1 MRRPANA
8 WPLLLGVSAT
18 TVSCLVGLPDSSGQA
33 TDAASPTAATQPATQ
48 PVANVR
54 LNFKDTPI
62 DAILEHLSQEAGFVI
77 VKDAPVDGRVT
88 VISLQPVTAE
98 VAVALLNTVLK
109 GNGLA
114 AIQNGRTL
122 RIVAREK
129 AKKSNIPVHYGS
141 DAGAIEPTDELI
153 TQVIPIKNVDAVK
166 LRQDLTPLIGND
178 ADLTANGG
186 SNAIVI
192 TDTSANIR
200 RVVEIISTLDRH
212 DTATSEIRIIRLRN
226 ASAAAAAKLV
236 LSIFHV
242 EEPRPQ
248 PNQPLPPQREGKI
261 PGSGVD
267 QALHGAKITAAA
279 DERTNSVVV
288 AGPMETVKLIENMLH
303 ELDSNDVAVS
313 TIKSFHLKA
322 SNADQVAKLITSIFH
337 EDQTGQVKGTGG
349 DQSLRAHVTAASEDR
364 TNTVIVT
371 APGTV
376 MTVIEGII
384 TDLESNPAGESEIK
398 SYHLKYADANSVVKV
413 LTSVFEQGDVS
424 GPRRRFRERMTIT
437 PDSRTNTVIVTAS
450 PGALEKVEEIVNELD
465 ASPNQGALVKFFHL
479 KQADSLTTAKLI
491 TSFFKP
497 PEGSDRHSEGSQYHW
512 VVAEADDRSNT
523 IMVTA
528 PPDSMKVVDDIVREV
543 ETDPA
548 MAMDMKSFVLQYAD
562 ATNTAKMIS
571 SLFQGDQQQGNPNQG
586 KPTGKDLALR
596 AKVVAAADDRTNTVV
611 VTAPAETLHLIENT
625 IRLLDANPVN
635 SADIKVF
642 QLQYA
647 DASSAAKLL
656 ESIFTPGGAQ
666 SNGSSQ
672 SKPPPAAAEMSRHNW
687 VTAAADDRTN
697 TLVVTAPADVL
708 KVAEAIVRQLDAN
721 PASEETFFIYR
732 LRNGQAANLEM
743 VLNELFGNYPSSG
756 QPGAGGRPGI
766 GSPGQAG
773 GLASQL
779 GTGFGVN
786 RSSFSRGGTSSLTG
800 STGSRAGMQG
810 LASGTNRSGI
820 PSISA
825 GMARAATELTGQV
838 FVVADLDTNSLLVT
852 TASKY
857 QKQVHQIIDELD
869 RPVPQVLI
877 KVLLA
882 EVTHDNSAD
891 FGLDFSVLN
900 KRNNGN
906 GQIYTTNLGNAA
918 QAGATPGGLVVSL
931 LESNVTAT
939 LHALAQAGKLDVL
952 SRPYILASDNQLASI
967 TVGQEVPFITDSRIT
982 DLGQTI
988 NTIQYQD
995 IGIIVNVTPHIN
1007 PEGLVIMDV
1016 APEISEL
1023 SGQSIPISQQ
1033 VSAPVISKRAAE
1045 SRVGVKNG
1053 QTIVIGGL
1061 MEDRKTSHIDK
1072 VPILG
1077 DIPVLQYLFSRTVV
1091 SKTKTEL
1098 LIFLTPHVAQ
1108 QPETLK
1114 PMSEDEMK
1122 GTRLTPTAVA
1132 PGTFDEHLRGMS
1144 RGSVTERQPATQP
1157 GSLQF
1162 APDAGSTTQPT
1173 TPASETLHLPAR

>member
-1 MRRPANA
+1 MRRRANA
-8 WPLLLGVSAT
+8 WPLLLGASAAAVSG
-18 TVSCLVGLPDSSGQA
+18 LVGLHRSSGQA
-33 TDAASPTAATQPATQ
+33 TGADTPPPATQPATQ
-48 PVANVR
+48 PVAHVR

-88 VISLQPVTAE
+88 VISLQPVTADE
-98 VAVALLNTVLK
+98 AVTLLNTVLK
-109 GNGLA
+109 ANGLA

-129 AKKSNIPVHYGS
+129 AKKSNIPVHYGA
-141 DAGAIEPTDELI
+141 DPAAIEPTDELI

-178 ADLTANGG
+178 ADVTANGG

-212 DTATSEIRIIRLRN
+212 DAGTSEIRIIRLRN
-226 ASAAAAAKLV
+226 ASSAAAAKLV
-236 LSIFHV
+236 LSIFHI

-248 PNQPLPPQREGKI
+248 PNQPLPPQREGRI

-288 AGPMETVKLIENMLH
+288 AGPLETVKLIENMLH

-398 SYHLKYADANSVVKV
+398 SFHLKYADANSVVKV
-413 LTSVFEQGDVS
+413 LTSVFEQGESS
-424 GPRRRFRERMTIT
+424 GPRRRFRERMSIT

-450 PGALEKVEEIVNELD
+450 PGALEKVDEIVKELD

-479 KQADSLTTAKLI
+479 KQADSVTTAKLI
-491 TSFFKP
+491 TNFFKP
-497 PEGSDRHSEGSQYHW
+497 PEGSDRHSEGSAYHW

-523 IMVTA
+523 IMITA
-528 PPDSMKVVDDIVREV
+528 PPDSMKVVDDIIKEV

-548 MAMDMKSFVLQYAD
+548 MAMDMKSFPLQYAD
-562 ATNTAKMIS
+562 ATNTAKMIA

-656 ESIFTPGGAQ
+656 ESIFTPGAQ

-743 VLNELFGNYPSSG
+743 VLNELFGNYPSNG
-756 QPGAGGRPGI
+756 QGGAGGRPGVA
-766 GSPGQAG
+766 GQAG

-786 RSSFSRGGTSSLTG
+786 RSSFSRGGTSSLT
-800 STGSRAGMQG
+800 SNTGSRAGMQS
-810 LASGTNRSGI
+810 LAGGANRAGV
-820 PSISA
+820 PPISA

-882 EVTHDNSAD
+882 EVTHDNAAD

-900 KRNNGN
+900 KRGNGN
-906 GQIYTTNLGNAA
+906 GQVYSTNLGNAA
-918 QAGATPGGLVVSL
+918 QASATPGGLVVSL

-1023 SGQSIPISQQ
+1023 SGQTVPISEQ
-1033 VSAPVISKRAAE
+1033 VSAPIISKRAAE
-1045 SRVGVKNG
+1045 SRVGIKNG

-1061 MEDRKTSHIDK
+1061 MEDRKTSHVDK

-1077 DIPVLQYLFSRTVV
+1077 DIPLLQYLFSRTVV

-1114 PMSEDEMK
+1114 PMSDDEMK
-1122 GTRLTPTAVA
+1122 GTRLTPHAVA

-1144 RGSVTERQPATQP
+1144 RGSVPETQP
-1157 GSLQF
+1157 TTQPNSLQF
-1162 APDAGSTTQPT
+1162 NPESGSTTQPT